1 MTDFFL
7 NNISIVIGILLAIT
21 YIPQIAKLHKTRSIE
36 GVSLLF
42 WIVLSFTLSL
52 ALINSL
58 VVFVS
63 TGVWGYMFIEIIN
76 VSLALVVLGQVIAIK
91 KGVY

>member
-1 MTDFFL
+1 MTDFLL

-21 YIPQIAKLHKTRSIE
+21 YIPQIAKLHRTRSIE

-58 VVFVS
+58 VVFTS

-76 VSLALVVLGQVIAIK
+76 VSLALVVLCQVIAIK

>member
-1 MTDFFL
+1 MTDFLL

-21 YIPQIAKLHKTRSIE
+21 YIPQIAKRHRTRSIE

-58 VVFVS
+58 VVFTS

-76 VSLALVVLGQVIAIK
+76 VSLALVVLCQVIAIK